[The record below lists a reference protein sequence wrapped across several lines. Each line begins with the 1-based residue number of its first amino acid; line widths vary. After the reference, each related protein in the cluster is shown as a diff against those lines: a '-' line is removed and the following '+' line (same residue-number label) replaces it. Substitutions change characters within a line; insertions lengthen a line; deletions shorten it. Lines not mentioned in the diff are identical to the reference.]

1 MYTLLSQRADISPVW
16 FPTVPMRFPKRSKGR
31 HCDNSS
37 LFKTSQNQFKPMQNS
52 CFSNT
57 VFFPFQLKTFRT
69 FSLPFLLSVRI
80 NQITNHRKIFAE
92 GNVRAQFFCSYVT
105 VEDWVFGSFL
115 ELGFLCWYLSP
126 ERCKGLPHTTI
137 SFSLIKNLM
146 WHLHN
151 WKWQPG
157 EHFALVKALLI

>member
-37 LFKTSQNQFKPMQNS
+37 LFKTSQNQFKLMQNS

-69 FSLPFLLSVRI
+69 FSLSFLLSVRI
-80 NQITNHRKIFAE
+80 CSHKPDNKPQENICRRK
-92 GNVRAQFFCSYVT
+92 RQST
-105 VEDWVFGSFL
+105 VFLFVCHSGRLSIWLLPWVG
-115 ELGFLCWYLSP
+115 LS
-126 ERCKGLPHTTI
+126 
-137 SFSLIKNLM
+137 
-146 WHLHN
+146 
-151 WKWQPG
+151 
-157 EHFALVKALLI
+157 LLIFVPWKMQGFASYHYIIFTN